1 MPEKTK
7 TTRKETK
14 EVLKYFYQKSLPYK
28 GKTLICIGCTILCTL
43 LGVYTPILTADLTD
57 TISQYGMI
65 ERDTMYED
73 LLQIV
78 FLIGICWA
86 VQVILR
92 NVILYLY
99 TKVTL
104 QGTTDIQ
111 DENIYFLTHS
121 SYRFLTD
128 QQSWEVYSKLNMLAQ
143 NFCTFFGAVTDS
155 LLDFCL
161 TIPITIWIIFSKDVM
176 LGVWFL
182 LFWIAYFFGH
192 YWFYHKCTSKYE
204 KSAEAQSKQNGFLY
218 DVLTNMINILTLWT
232 CKREIQNRNKYRKDW
247 VDAQLEVRKF
257 KTKRNLLLG
266 IIAVIFE
273 IGSVFLAVKLRYN
286 GEVEIS
292 TIVLVLMFVGRFV
305 GQLSI
310 IPNIIDDVSRIMG
323 ESKKP
328 LEILNTPHEIV
339 DKTEK
344 KIKSLSLK
352 NRISGHHVWIF

>member
-128 QQSWEVYSKLNMLAQ
+128 QQS
-143 NFCTFFGAVTDS
+143 
-155 LLDFCL
+155 
-161 TIPITIWIIFSKDVM
+161 
-176 LGVWFL
+176 
-182 LFWIAYFFGH
+182 
-192 YWFYHKCTSKYE
+192 
-204 KSAEAQSKQNGFLY
+204 
-218 DVLTNMINILTLWT
+218 
-232 CKREIQNRNKYRKDW
+232 
-247 VDAQLEVRKF
+247 
-257 KTKRNLLLG
+257 
-266 IIAVIFE
+266 
-273 IGSVFLAVKLRYN
+273 
-286 GEVEIS
+286 
-292 TIVLVLMFVGRFV
+292 
-305 GQLSI
+305 
-310 IPNIIDDVSRIMG
+310 
-323 ESKKP
+323 
-328 LEILNTPHEIV
+328 
-339 DKTEK
+339 
-344 KIKSLSLK
+344 
-352 NRISGHHVWIF
+352 